1 MEIEKQAFN
10 GLMEYYKKLP
20 IENKRSEIINKLEEI
35 ISDYSKICSKMDVMP
50 NMMLNKEMLNI
61 NRKNITEEEFLHALF
76 AYTNTLE
83 DISAQFIN
91 KVCDILERENS
102 VND

>member
-1 MEIEKQAFN
+1 MEVQKEAFN
-10 GLMEYYKKLP
+10 GLMEYYKRLP
-20 IENKRSEIINKLEEI
+20 KEIKRNEI
-35 ISDYSKICSKMDVMP
+35 ISELEELISNYSKICTKFGVMP

-76 AYTNTLE
+76 AYLNTLQ

-91 KVCDILERENS
+91 KMCDVLENK
-102 VND
+102 

>member
-1 MEIEKQAFN
+1 
-10 GLMEYYKKLP
+10 
-20 IENKRSEIINKLEEI
+20 
-35 ISDYSKICSKMDVMP
+35 MP

-76 AYTNTLE
+76 AYLNTLQ

-91 KVCDILERENS
+91 KMCDTLEKK
-102 VND
+102 